1 MGPAVVKYFSFCTL
15 IAISSQKAAFE
26 QDLTVDPKV
35 YEDREDQSEKLL
47 VVHDGCFLQLRK
59 ASVLADSVLL
69 RDVTED
75 GISDRYVDGS
85 HLERYLYEDTSK
97 KASLLLK
104 PQAEGHYHVMSLHL
118 QQLNPKG
125 FVVLTGIEKTY
136 DKKDPY
142 LKLNSEGKVLGLAT
156 LNNLWRFLAINDAMR
171 RSDAVYL
178 ATSRDIVR
186 ESKDG
191 VNSRFLGFAVPK
203 GVCRADQFAEGEDNP
218 GTFSGLPT
226 AVHEIGHM
234 LGCSHD
240 GENDATACPR
250 ERGNIMSP
258 HATGDRNY
266 EFSACSKR
274 AISKFLRER
283 SSACLRRK
291 NVQHIPFLTN
301 VTMQS
306 GSVLNGSRYCR
317 AFFPNHRNFTHNE
330 GKVQEN
336 CTFQCPIRGKNGELK
351 YAVLFAPDGTPCDD
365 RNRDKKC
372 RYGFCM

>member
-1 MGPAVVKYFSFCTL
+1 M
-15 IAISSQKAAFE
+15 
-26 QDLTVDPKV
+26 
-35 YEDREDQSEKLL
+35 
-47 VVHDGCFLQLRK
+47 
-59 ASVLADSVLL
+59 
-69 RDVTED
+69 
-75 GISDRYVDGS
+75 
-85 HLERYLYEDTSK
+85 
-97 KASLLLK
+97 
-104 PQAEGHYHVMSLHL
+104 EGARIDY
-118 QQLNPKG
+118 
-125 FVVLTGIEKTY
+125 
-136 DKKDPY
+136 
-142 LKLNSEGKVLGLAT
+142 
-156 LNNLWRFLAINDAMR
+156 
-171 RSDAVYL
+171 RSDFVL
-178 ATSRDIVR
+178 CPR
-186 ESKDG
+186 
-191 VNSRFLGFAVPK
+191 
-203 GVCRADQFAEGEDNP
+203 
-218 GTFSGLPT
+218 
-226 AVHEIGHM
+226 

-330 GKVQEN
+330 VKVQEN
-336 CTFQCPIRGKNGELK
+336 CTFQCPISGKNGELK

-365 RNRDKKC
+365 RNRDKVRHSYAEETNLR
-372 RYGFCM
+372 RYKSSIPDTP